1 MTSDATS
8 LADTAL
14 RPGQLLPD
22 VSLTDARTGA
32 PWRPSALRQRA
43 AQLLCFVHDA
53 CPECEQAVAD
63 LADRQDDLR
72 WMDTQARIVLE
83 QPAVDEPAERPFP
96 VALDPDGRARSRI
109 LGPASLVPALVVVD
123 RFTAVVE
130 IHPAPDHDFPDPD
143 EVVTALRL
151 LACDCE

>member
-8 LADTAL
+8 LAETAL

-22 VSLTDARTGA
+22 VSLTDAGTGA

-43 AQLLCFVHDA
+43 AQLLCFVHDECSA
-53 CPECEQAVAD
+53 CEQAVAD
-63 LADRQDDLR
+63 LADRKDDLR

-83 QPAVDEPAERPFP
+83 QADADEPAERPLP
-96 VALDPDGRARSRI
+96 VVLDPDGSARSRI

-143 EVVTALRL
+143 EIVTALRL